1 MRIFMSDEASSGAPI
16 ATTGHPADPSQ
27 ADPSQDDPT
36 VGQPDPTLLQD
47 HDRTQIQ
54 APEAPDPTPPDPT
67 PPLMTIDAW
76 LEKLRRSDRAFYNI
90 MAMEVWSLA
99 KSMDSLIPGFW
110 SQFMKNRQS
119 AMQEFVERRRQE
131 GDQTESP
138 AAASEDNTGHTEPQ

>member
-1 MRIFMSDEASSGAPI
+1 MSDQAPSVSPI
-16 ATTGHPADPSQ
+16 VTSPIVTTGHPADPSH
-27 ADPSQDDPT
+27 DDPT
-36 VGQPDPTLLQD
+36 VGQPDRTLLQD
-47 HDRTQIQ
+47 HEQTQIQ
-54 APEAPDPTPPDPT
+54 DPAQIPDPDGPAPT

-99 KSMDSLIPGFW
+99 KSMDSLVPGFW

-131 GDQTESP
+131 GDRPESTAVASENDAGQTES
-138 AAASEDNTGHTEPQ
+138 Q